1 MNQKTRIFEKLS
13 LIFICLLLL
22 ICFAKTFLRKTAF
35 DGQRAFS
42 LLVRLQGS
50 GARVPSTESHSQ
62 AVGFI
67 THQLIKNGWIVQQLP
82 GIVEGHPCI
91 NILATRGNGQPKILL
106 ASHYDSRMHAD
117 RDPDPDRRY
126 LPVPGANDGGSSTV
140 VLLELSRV
148 LTDAQSSNIG
158 LLFFDIEDQGD
169 IPGWDWILGSRE
181 FSRQESYHPELLILL
196 DMVGGYNQTIQP
208 PSNSDQFIYQQIQ
221 STADQFEY
229 DDHFLNPSTYSII
242 DDHVPFL
249 EAGVPSVDLIDIID
263 PNWHTIFDDIEN
275 VSVTSLQRVGDTLY
289 AYLIVIS

>member
-1 MNQKTRIFEKLS
+1 MNQKTRIFEKLT
-13 LIFICLLLL
+13 LISICLVLFFGFTL
-22 ICFAKTFLRKTAF
+22 IPIKQTAF

-62 AVGFI
+62 AVEFI
-67 THQLIKNGWIVQQLP
+67 THQLENNAWIVQQIP
-82 GIVEGHPCI
+82 GVVEGHPCI
-91 NILATRGNGQPKILL
+91 NILATRGEGHPEILL
-106 ASHYDSRMHAD
+106 ASHYDSRMYAD
-117 RDPDPDRRY
+117 RDPDPGRRY

-148 LTDAQSSNIG
+148 LTGAQFSNIG
-158 LLFFDIEDQGD
+158 LVFFDIEDQGD

-181 FSRQESYHPELLILL
+181 FSRQESFPPELFILL

-208 PSNSDQFIYQQIQ
+208 PSNSDQIIYQQIQ
-221 STADQFEY
+221 STAEQFGY
-229 DDHFLNPSTYSII
+229 GDHFLDPSTYSII

-275 VSVTSLQRVGDTLY
+275 VSAASLQRVGDTLY
-289 AYLIVIS
+289 KYLIVHS